1 MNLLYFAKAK
11 EDVLRGDRVREGA
24 IAAVVDERD
33 GEFLDALWATMI
45 IKRGQTSN
53 IEQPNFAG
61 TSKAFFVAGA
71 GRMDEPQHK
80 RYLAFVVAGAVRM
93 DDPPH
98 DRYLGTWVCRARTVW
113 SIKTDMAI
121 GIVWA
126 PTIES
131 CEVDSG
137 GITPEGPLERRRRC
151 LVGEGTSQ
159 RVPALVHTSV
169 RLDVPIV
176 GKAVPGRERGRP
188 SKCRRSTTM

>member
-11 EDVLRGDRVREGA
+11 EDVLRGDRVREGV

-98 DRYLGTWVCRARTVW
+98 DRYLGTWVCRARTVR

-126 PTIES
+126 PTVES
-131 CEVDSG
+131 RQVDSG
-137 GITPEGPLERRRRC
+137 GITPEGCERGHLPESACPGAHQRPAGRPYHGKGGPRRGKRSPLER
-151 LVGEGTSQ
+151 
-159 RVPALVHTSV
+159 
-169 RLDVPIV
+169 
-176 GKAVPGRERGRP
+176 
-188 SKCRRSTTM
+188 